1 MRAFTVSMM
10 AVLVLMSVASGPLYA
25 QESYPDGRVCFNSDP
40 PPAFCYTPTDP
51 VSLRLSKL
59 YINLRAGGDP
69 WGLLPTIFRIVHREY
84 GRPEAW
90 WELEE
95 KMGVTRNELKR
106 AVSRYFAIWVE
117 DTLRYVYRSEGGWVS
132 PEKLTEAQLHWW
144 EYIDKQY
151 VPLVVYDALP
161 VVPAKPQ

>member
-1 MRAFTVSMM
+1 MGGEFGGGHGKDIIARRRWCQT
-10 AVLVLMSVASGPLYA
+10 LQTLH
-25 QESYPDGRVCFNSDP
+25 SDP
-40 PPAFCYTPTDP
+40 
-51 VSLRLSKL
+51 
-59 YINLRAGGDP
+59 
-69 WGLLPTIFRIVHREY
+69 
-84 GRPEAW
+84 RP
-90 WELEE
+90 LEE